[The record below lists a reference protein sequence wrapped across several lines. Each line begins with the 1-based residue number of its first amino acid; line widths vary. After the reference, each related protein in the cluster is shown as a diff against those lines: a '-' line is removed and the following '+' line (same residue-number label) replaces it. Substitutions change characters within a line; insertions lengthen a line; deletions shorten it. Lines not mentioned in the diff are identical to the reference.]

1 MSNISKCLKEGI
13 INFYII
19 IYMYILK
26 TGGKVM
32 FEELKFVF
40 KVVIDLAN
48 DYESYHDKY
57 GMKSLT
63 VSPSGMQELKE
74 FKNSSEGKELEKRE
88 NALYY
93 FLKALDYEVIKA
105 IQVVMY
111 LGRDQD
117 YDKNDTPEKIYS
129 EYRHYFGSK
138 GWDEKDIIINTVTEK
153 ISLGK
158 YLQDGLGIL
167 GVRV

>member
-1 MSNISKCLKEGI
+1 
-13 INFYII
+13 
-19 IYMYILK
+19 
-26 TGGKVM
+26 M

-40 KVVIDLAN
+40 KVAIDLAN

-93 FLKALDYEVIKA
+93 F
-105 IQVVMY
+105 
-111 LGRDQD
+111 
-117 YDKNDTPEKIYS
+117 
-129 EYRHYFGSK
+129 
-138 GWDEKDIIINTVTEK
+138 
-153 ISLGK
+153 
-158 YLQDGLGIL
+158 
-167 GVRV
+167 